1 VDYMREELPPALTRV
16 AEGLSRIT
24 EIVRSM
30 KVFSHADQREMG
42 EVDLNCSISSTLVV
56 ARSEY
61 RDVADVE
68 TNLSEIPRVTC
79 HGGQI
84 NQVVLNLV
92 VNAAHAIGDQ
102 IKKGGTRGRINVRT
116 HEENGRVIISI
127 ADTGGGIP
135 EAIRAH
141 IFDPFFTTKEV
152 GRGTGQGLSVSRN
165 VVVKG
170 HGGELDFITEPGK
183 GTTFFVR
190 LPIAGVPSTSSS

>member
-1 VDYMREELPPALTRV
+1 
-16 AEGLSRIT
+16 
-24 EIVRSM
+24 M
-30 KVFSHADQREMG
+30 KVFSHADQSEMS
-42 EVDLNCSISSTLVV
+42 EVDLNCAVSSTLVV

-68 TNLSEIPRVTC
+68 TDLGEIPRVVC

-92 VNAAHAIGDQ
+92 VNAAHAIDDML
-102 IKKGGTRGRINVRT
+102 KKGGTRGRIVVRT
-116 HEENGRVIISI
+116 REENGRVVISI

-170 HGGELDFITEPGK
+170 HGGELDFVTEPGK

-190 LPIAGVPSTSSS
+190 LPIAGYK